1 MNAVVNRKN
10 ARTRKLVCVN
20 VDFYSGFVYDMI
32 GLPKEV
38 YTSLFVMSRIAK
50 WCAHQI
56 KKVNFDD
63 RRIIRLAYK
72 NIGELMHFI
81 SLKDC

>member
-1 MNAVVNRKN
+1 
-10 ARTRKLVCVN
+10 
-20 VDFYSGFVYDMI
+20 MI
-32 GLPKEV
+32 GVPKEV